1 MSKLQDIRNL
11 VQEHAVSVSSSP
23 GDWMDYMDTASRLY
37 RYSFSDQLLI
47 HAQRPDATACASLE
61 LWNEKML
68 RWVNRGAR
76 GIALFDETWQ
86 NTKLRYVFD
95 ISDTH
100 MVAGGRS
107 PYLWQMQEHQREE
120 ILTHLAE
127 VYALEE
133 KDTATLQDALMAVAR
148 EMVSDNLEEYLD
160 GLEYAVEGTY
170 LEDLDEVTIRSD
182 FRQLAT
188 DSVYYLLSRRCGL
201 DPMEL
206 LEEED
211 FMHIT
216 DYNHL
221 SVLTFLGNAASQ
233 LSESILI
240 DIGKTVHKISLEEAR
255 KEVENSNERNYN
267 NFTTL
272 MRETKN
278 QDAETKK
285 EENIENEGGTD
296 YGTDISSQGRLP
308 VSESDRRRGR
318 SNDREIRDAAEDI
331 SERTQEQPLSEPVPD
346 REAEQPSGTDRE
358 SSTGENGQPDGETAG
373 EESGTGQGSR
383 SDGMDSTHERTD
395 GNSGR
400 EHLDGIGIQLVEDT
414 REDGLS
420 KAEEEIAS
428 ALSLPEYPTADEQRR
443 QIEERAAALYAGEIP
458 IPEEVV
464 DEILRTGGNRKA
476 SQLRIIY
483 NFMSEQTPEEYT
495 EFVKREYRKGGKGF
509 QIDGNEYSVWFDETG
524 MQIAVGHTVTDH
536 ILDKAF
542 LSWEDVSGRIHQ
554 LLDQGE
560 YAPQSVLDAARSN
573 AVKEHAQALAY
584 MKGDMAEGVAEI
596 VFDEEDLPHLRSI
609 YPEITDYL
617 EEKLEDSKWL
627 SELNERLDALAEA
640 YEENHSIMRFHHYN
654 PINISK
660 QFQKFADDVIP
671 YQARDGF
678 AWKEH
683 PMFITQDEIDAYLA
697 GGGAYSQG
705 RLRTYSF
712 YLLHEDERSRT
723 GFIKEQYGIGGSS
736 HALSGA
742 DDSHANY
749 DGKGLFLARGTYG
762 NPYTSILLSWNKVAN
777 RVAYLIKNDQFLRE
791 EDYARMPE
799 YEREQ
804 MANKVL
810 RFYDRLPEEID
821 RPFTDDFFWEKPGK
835 EMMAV
840 LENPEQ
846 TEELLQKMDAALAA
860 LPLDFEAY
868 GTNYQQKTEL
878 LSELHQYA
886 EGTYTIFPTP
896 EAEPFFTEP
905 SGHQMTMFDF
915 LDTKAVAEPTVV
927 DMSDVEEIE
936 EEEVTAKEDIPESQ
950 EQEKAV
956 LEPHNFRIQD
966 NDLGAGGPKAK
977 YKANMEAIHLLQTLE
992 KEERLATPE
1001 EQEILSRYVGWGGIP
1016 QAFEE
1021 SNSSWANEYLELKNT
1036 LSPEEYSAARA
1047 STLNAFYTSPT
1058 VIRSM
1063 YETLEN
1069 MGLKQGNI
1077 LEPSCGVGNFMG
1089 LIPESMSKANMYGVE
1104 LDPVS
1109 GRIAKQLYQKNKIA
1123 VQGFEETS
1131 YPDSFFDCVI
1141 GNVPFGAYQVSD
1153 RRYDRH
1159 HFMIH
1164 DYFIAKSLDLIR
1176 PGGVMAV
1183 VTSSG
1188 TMDKQNPAVRQYI
1201 ANRAELLGA
1210 IRLPNNAFQR
1220 NANTSVV
1227 SDILFFQKR
1236 DRASIEEPEWLNLKE
1251 TPEGYSVNAYFAEHP
1266 EMVLGEFTTES
1277 TQYGK
1282 QEVTVKPKE
1291 GITLEEQLKEAVQ
1304 NIHGT
1309 ITELELSDTELEED
1323 VVSIPAD
1330 PEVKNF
1336 SFTVVDDEVYY
1347 RENSVMNR
1355 MELPAM
1361 TAERV
1366 KGMVKI
1372 RDITN
1377 ELIQCQME
1385 EGSDEQITKLQEK
1398 LNEEYDTF
1406 TAKYGL
1412 LSSNA
1417 NKRAFSQDSSYCL
1430 LTSLEFLND
1439 KGELK
1444 RKADIFTKRTIRR
1457 AETVTSVDTAS
1468 EALAV
1473 SIGER
1478 AGVDLS
1484 YMAQLSGKTE
1494 EELTEELAGVIFK
1507 NPISEKWEP
1516 SDEYL
1521 SGNVREKLQIA
1532 KQFAGNHP
1540 EYMVN
1545 VQYLEQVQPKD
1556 LDASEIEARLGAT
1569 WISENYITQF
1579 MADTFHTPRYYIGS
1593 KVKVQYAEV
1602 TGQWNVMGK
1611 NVDSYGNAL
1620 VTSTYGTQRANAYRL
1635 LKMP

>member
-1 MSKLQDIRNL
+1 M
-11 VQEHAVSVSSSP
+11 
-23 GDWMDYMDTASRLY
+23 
-37 RYSFSDQLLI
+37 
-47 HAQRPDATACASLE
+47 
-61 LWNEKML
+61 
-68 RWVNRGAR
+68 
-76 GIALFDETWQ
+76 
-86 NTKLRYVFD
+86 
-95 ISDTH
+95 
-100 MVAGGRS
+100 
-107 PYLWQMQEHQREE
+107 
-120 ILTHLAE
+120 
-127 VYALEE
+127 
-133 KDTATLQDALMAVAR
+133 
-148 EMVSDNLEEYLD
+148 
-160 GLEYAVEGTY
+160 
-170 LEDLDEVTIRSD
+170 
-182 FRQLAT
+182 
-188 DSVYYLLSRRCGL
+188 
-201 DPMEL
+201 
-206 LEEED
+206 
-211 FMHIT
+211 
-216 DYNHL
+216 
-221 SVLTFLGNAASQ
+221 
-233 LSESILI
+233 
-240 DIGKTVHKISLEEAR
+240 
-255 KEVENSNERNYN
+255 
-267 NFTTL
+267 
-272 MRETKN
+272 
-278 QDAETKK
+278 
-285 EENIENEGGTD
+285 
-296 YGTDISSQGRLP
+296 
-308 VSESDRRRGR
+308 
-318 SNDREIRDAAEDI
+318 
-331 SERTQEQPLSEPVPD
+331 
-346 REAEQPSGTDRE
+346 
-358 SSTGENGQPDGETAG
+358 
-373 EESGTGQGSR
+373 
-383 SDGMDSTHERTD
+383 
-395 GNSGR
+395 
-400 EHLDGIGIQLVEDT
+400 
-414 REDGLS
+414 
-420 KAEEEIAS
+420 
-428 ALSLPEYPTADEQRR
+428 
-443 QIEERAAALYAGEIP
+443 
-458 IPEEVV
+458 
-464 DEILRTGGNRKA
+464 
-476 SQLRIIY
+476 
-483 NFMSEQTPEEYT
+483 
-495 EFVKREYRKGGKGF
+495 
-509 QIDGNEYSVWFDETG
+509 
-524 MQIAVGHTVTDH
+524 
-536 ILDKAF
+536 
-542 LSWEDVSGRIHQ
+542 
-554 LLDQGE
+554 
-560 YAPQSVLDAARSN
+560 
-573 AVKEHAQALAY
+573 
-584 MKGDMAEGVAEI
+584 
-596 VFDEEDLPHLRSI
+596 
-609 YPEITDYL
+609 
-617 EEKLEDSKWL
+617 
-627 SELNERLDALAEA
+627 
-640 YEENHSIMRFHHYN
+640 
-654 PINISK
+654 
-660 QFQKFADDVIP
+660 
-671 YQARDGF
+671 
-678 AWKEH
+678 
-683 PMFITQDEIDAYLA
+683 
-697 GGGAYSQG
+697 
-705 RLRTYSF
+705 
-712 YLLHEDERSRT
+712 
-723 GFIKEQYGIGGSS
+723 
-736 HALSGA
+736 
-742 DDSHANY
+742 
-749 DGKGLFLARGTYG
+749 
-762 NPYTSILLSWNKVAN
+762 SWNKVAN
-777 RVAYLIKNDQFLRE
+777 RVAYLIKNDQFLQA

-835 EMMAV
+835 EMVSV

-896 EAEPFFTEP
+896 EAEPSFAEP

-936 EEEVTAKEDIPESQ
+936 EEEVTAEESILESQ

-956 LEPHNFRIQD
+956 IEPYNFRIQD

-1021 SNSSWANEYLELKNT
+1021 NNSSWANEYLELKNT

-1047 STLNAFYTSPT
+1047 STLNAFYTSPI

-1063 YETLEN
+1063 YEALEN

-1164 DYFIAKSLDLIR
+1164 DYFIAKSLDLVR
-1176 PGGVMAV
+1176 PGGVVAV

-1266 EMVLGEFTTES
+1266 EMVLGDFTTES

-1291 GITLEEQLKEAVQ
+1291 GITLEEQLKEAIR

-1330 PEVKNF
+1330 PDVKNF
-1336 SFTVVDDEVYY
+1336 SFTVVNEEVYY

-1372 RDITN
+1372 RDVTN

-1412 LSSNA
+1412 ISSNA

-1430 LTSLEFLND
+1430 LTSLEFLDD

-1507 NPISEKWEP
+1507 NPIGEKWEP

-1532 KQFAGNHP
+1532 KQFAEDHP
-1540 EYMVN
+1540 EYQVN

-1569 WISENYITQF
+1569 WISEDYITRF
-1579 MADTFHTPRYYIGS
+1579 MAETFHTPRYYVGS

-1602 TGQWNVMGK
+1602 TGQWNVMEK

-1635 LKMP
+1635 LEDALNLRDLKQMDMREPGIQ

>member
-1 MSKLQDIRNL
+1 M
-11 VQEHAVSVSSSP
+11 
-23 GDWMDYMDTASRLY
+23 
-37 RYSFSDQLLI
+37 
-47 HAQRPDATACASLE
+47 
-61 LWNEKML
+61 
-68 RWVNRGAR
+68 
-76 GIALFDETWQ
+76 
-86 NTKLRYVFD
+86 
-95 ISDTH
+95 
-100 MVAGGRS
+100 
-107 PYLWQMQEHQREE
+107 
-120 ILTHLAE
+120 
-127 VYALEE
+127 
-133 KDTATLQDALMAVAR
+133 
-148 EMVSDNLEEYLD
+148 
-160 GLEYAVEGTY
+160 
-170 LEDLDEVTIRSD
+170 
-182 FRQLAT
+182 
-188 DSVYYLLSRRCGL
+188 
-201 DPMEL
+201 
-206 LEEED
+206 
-211 FMHIT
+211 
-216 DYNHL
+216 
-221 SVLTFLGNAASQ
+221 
-233 LSESILI
+233 
-240 DIGKTVHKISLEEAR
+240 
-255 KEVENSNERNYN
+255 
-267 NFTTL
+267 
-272 MRETKN
+272 
-278 QDAETKK
+278 
-285 EENIENEGGTD
+285 
-296 YGTDISSQGRLP
+296 
-308 VSESDRRRGR
+308 
-318 SNDREIRDAAEDI
+318 
-331 SERTQEQPLSEPVPD
+331 
-346 REAEQPSGTDRE
+346 
-358 SSTGENGQPDGETAG
+358 
-373 EESGTGQGSR
+373 
-383 SDGMDSTHERTD
+383 
-395 GNSGR
+395 
-400 EHLDGIGIQLVEDT
+400 
-414 REDGLS
+414 
-420 KAEEEIAS
+420 
-428 ALSLPEYPTADEQRR
+428 
-443 QIEERAAALYAGEIP
+443 
-458 IPEEVV
+458 
-464 DEILRTGGNRKA
+464 
-476 SQLRIIY
+476 
-483 NFMSEQTPEEYT
+483 
-495 EFVKREYRKGGKGF
+495 
-509 QIDGNEYSVWFDETG
+509 
-524 MQIAVGHTVTDH
+524 
-536 ILDKAF
+536 
-542 LSWEDVSGRIHQ
+542 
-554 LLDQGE
+554 
-560 YAPQSVLDAARSN
+560 
-573 AVKEHAQALAY
+573 
-584 MKGDMAEGVAEI
+584 
-596 VFDEEDLPHLRSI
+596 
-609 YPEITDYL
+609 
-617 EEKLEDSKWL
+617 
-627 SELNERLDALAEA
+627 
-640 YEENHSIMRFHHYN
+640 
-654 PINISK
+654 
-660 QFQKFADDVIP
+660 
-671 YQARDGF
+671 
-678 AWKEH
+678 
-683 PMFITQDEIDAYLA
+683 
-697 GGGAYSQG
+697 
-705 RLRTYSF
+705 
-712 YLLHEDERSRT
+712 
-723 GFIKEQYGIGGSS
+723 
-736 HALSGA
+736 
-742 DDSHANY
+742 
-749 DGKGLFLARGTYG
+749 
-762 NPYTSILLSWNKVAN
+762 SWNKVAN
-777 RVAYLIKNDQFLRE
+777 RVAYLIKNDQFLQA

-835 EMMAV
+835 EMVEV

-896 EAEPFFTEP
+896 EAEPSFAEP

-936 EEEVTAKEDIPESQ
+936 EEEVTAKEDILESQ

-1063 YETLEN
+1063 YEALEN

-1164 DYFIAKSLDLIR
+1164 DYFIAKSLDLVR
-1176 PGGVMAV
+1176 PGGVVAV

-1251 TPEGYSVNAYFAEHP
+1251 IPEGYSVNAYFAEHP
-1266 EMVLGEFTTES
+1266 EMVLGDFTTES

-1291 GITLEEQLKEAVQ
+1291 GITLEEQLKEAIR

-1336 SFTVVDDEVYY
+1336 SFTVVNEEVYY

-1372 RDITN
+1372 RDVTN

-1412 LSSNA
+1412 ISSNA

-1430 LTSLEFLND
+1430 LTSLEFLDD

-1532 KQFAGNHP
+1532 KQFAEDHP
-1540 EYMVN
+1540 EYQVN

-1569 WISENYITQF
+1569 WISEDYITRF
-1579 MADTFHTPRYYIGS
+1579 MAETFHTPRYYVGS

-1602 TGQWNVMGK
+1602 TGQWNVMEK

-1635 LKMP
+1635 LEDALNLRDLKQMDMREPGIQ

>member
-1 MSKLQDIRNL
+1 M
-11 VQEHAVSVSSSP
+11 
-23 GDWMDYMDTASRLY
+23 
-37 RYSFSDQLLI
+37 
-47 HAQRPDATACASLE
+47 
-61 LWNEKML
+61 
-68 RWVNRGAR
+68 
-76 GIALFDETWQ
+76 
-86 NTKLRYVFD
+86 
-95 ISDTH
+95 
-100 MVAGGRS
+100 
-107 PYLWQMQEHQREE
+107 
-120 ILTHLAE
+120 
-127 VYALEE
+127 
-133 KDTATLQDALMAVAR
+133 
-148 EMVSDNLEEYLD
+148 
-160 GLEYAVEGTY
+160 
-170 LEDLDEVTIRSD
+170 
-182 FRQLAT
+182 
-188 DSVYYLLSRRCGL
+188 
-201 DPMEL
+201 
-206 LEEED
+206 
-211 FMHIT
+211 
-216 DYNHL
+216 
-221 SVLTFLGNAASQ
+221 
-233 LSESILI
+233 
-240 DIGKTVHKISLEEAR
+240 
-255 KEVENSNERNYN
+255 
-267 NFTTL
+267 
-272 MRETKN
+272 
-278 QDAETKK
+278 
-285 EENIENEGGTD
+285 
-296 YGTDISSQGRLP
+296 
-308 VSESDRRRGR
+308 
-318 SNDREIRDAAEDI
+318 
-331 SERTQEQPLSEPVPD
+331 
-346 REAEQPSGTDRE
+346 
-358 SSTGENGQPDGETAG
+358 
-373 EESGTGQGSR
+373 
-383 SDGMDSTHERTD
+383 
-395 GNSGR
+395 
-400 EHLDGIGIQLVEDT
+400 
-414 REDGLS
+414 
-420 KAEEEIAS
+420 
-428 ALSLPEYPTADEQRR
+428 
-443 QIEERAAALYAGEIP
+443 
-458 IPEEVV
+458 
-464 DEILRTGGNRKA
+464 
-476 SQLRIIY
+476 
-483 NFMSEQTPEEYT
+483 
-495 EFVKREYRKGGKGF
+495 
-509 QIDGNEYSVWFDETG
+509 
-524 MQIAVGHTVTDH
+524 
-536 ILDKAF
+536 
-542 LSWEDVSGRIHQ
+542 
-554 LLDQGE
+554 
-560 YAPQSVLDAARSN
+560 
-573 AVKEHAQALAY
+573 
-584 MKGDMAEGVAEI
+584 
-596 VFDEEDLPHLRSI
+596 
-609 YPEITDYL
+609 
-617 EEKLEDSKWL
+617 
-627 SELNERLDALAEA
+627 
-640 YEENHSIMRFHHYN
+640 
-654 PINISK
+654 
-660 QFQKFADDVIP
+660 
-671 YQARDGF
+671 
-678 AWKEH
+678 
-683 PMFITQDEIDAYLA
+683 
-697 GGGAYSQG
+697 
-705 RLRTYSF
+705 
-712 YLLHEDERSRT
+712 
-723 GFIKEQYGIGGSS
+723 
-736 HALSGA
+736 
-742 DDSHANY
+742 
-749 DGKGLFLARGTYG
+749 
-762 NPYTSILLSWNKVAN
+762 SWNKVAN
-777 RVAYLIKNDQFLRE
+777 RVAYLIKNDQFLQA

-835 EMMAV
+835 EMVEV

-896 EAEPFFTEP
+896 EAEPSFAEP

-1063 YETLEN
+1063 YEALEN

-1089 LIPESMSKANMYGVE
+1089 LIPESMGKANMYGVE

-1164 DYFIAKSLDLIR
+1164 DYFIAKSLDLVR
-1176 PGGVMAV
+1176 PGGVVAV

-1266 EMVLGEFTTES
+1266 EMVLGDFTTES

-1330 PEVKNF
+1330 PDVKNF
-1336 SFTVVDDEVYY
+1336 SFTVVNEEVYY

-1385 EGSDEQITKLQEK
+1385 EGSDEQITKLQGK

-1412 LSSNA
+1412 ISSNA

-1430 LTSLEFLND
+1430 LTSLEFLDD

-1507 NPISEKWEP
+1507 NPIGEKWEP

-1532 KQFAGNHP
+1532 KQFAEDHP
-1540 EYMVN
+1540 EYQVN

-1569 WISENYITQF
+1569 WISEDYITRF
-1579 MADTFHTPRYYIGS
+1579 MAETFHTPRYYVGS

-1602 TGQWNVMGK
+1602 TGQWNVMEK

-1635 LKMP
+1635 LEDALNLRDLKQMDMREPGIQ

>member
-1 MSKLQDIRNL
+1 M
-11 VQEHAVSVSSSP
+11 
-23 GDWMDYMDTASRLY
+23 
-37 RYSFSDQLLI
+37 
-47 HAQRPDATACASLE
+47 
-61 LWNEKML
+61 
-68 RWVNRGAR
+68 
-76 GIALFDETWQ
+76 
-86 NTKLRYVFD
+86 
-95 ISDTH
+95 
-100 MVAGGRS
+100 
-107 PYLWQMQEHQREE
+107 
-120 ILTHLAE
+120 
-127 VYALEE
+127 
-133 KDTATLQDALMAVAR
+133 
-148 EMVSDNLEEYLD
+148 
-160 GLEYAVEGTY
+160 
-170 LEDLDEVTIRSD
+170 
-182 FRQLAT
+182 
-188 DSVYYLLSRRCGL
+188 
-201 DPMEL
+201 
-206 LEEED
+206 
-211 FMHIT
+211 
-216 DYNHL
+216 
-221 SVLTFLGNAASQ
+221 
-233 LSESILI
+233 
-240 DIGKTVHKISLEEAR
+240 
-255 KEVENSNERNYN
+255 
-267 NFTTL
+267 
-272 MRETKN
+272 
-278 QDAETKK
+278 
-285 EENIENEGGTD
+285 
-296 YGTDISSQGRLP
+296 
-308 VSESDRRRGR
+308 
-318 SNDREIRDAAEDI
+318 
-331 SERTQEQPLSEPVPD
+331 
-346 REAEQPSGTDRE
+346 
-358 SSTGENGQPDGETAG
+358 
-373 EESGTGQGSR
+373 
-383 SDGMDSTHERTD
+383 
-395 GNSGR
+395 
-400 EHLDGIGIQLVEDT
+400 
-414 REDGLS
+414 
-420 KAEEEIAS
+420 
-428 ALSLPEYPTADEQRR
+428 
-443 QIEERAAALYAGEIP
+443 
-458 IPEEVV
+458 
-464 DEILRTGGNRKA
+464 
-476 SQLRIIY
+476 
-483 NFMSEQTPEEYT
+483 
-495 EFVKREYRKGGKGF
+495 
-509 QIDGNEYSVWFDETG
+509 
-524 MQIAVGHTVTDH
+524 
-536 ILDKAF
+536 
-542 LSWEDVSGRIHQ
+542 
-554 LLDQGE
+554 
-560 YAPQSVLDAARSN
+560 
-573 AVKEHAQALAY
+573 
-584 MKGDMAEGVAEI
+584 
-596 VFDEEDLPHLRSI
+596 
-609 YPEITDYL
+609 
-617 EEKLEDSKWL
+617 
-627 SELNERLDALAEA
+627 
-640 YEENHSIMRFHHYN
+640 
-654 PINISK
+654 
-660 QFQKFADDVIP
+660 
-671 YQARDGF
+671 
-678 AWKEH
+678 
-683 PMFITQDEIDAYLA
+683 
-697 GGGAYSQG
+697 
-705 RLRTYSF
+705 
-712 YLLHEDERSRT
+712 
-723 GFIKEQYGIGGSS
+723 
-736 HALSGA
+736 
-742 DDSHANY
+742 
-749 DGKGLFLARGTYG
+749 
-762 NPYTSILLSWNKVAN
+762 SWNKVAN
-777 RVAYLIKNDQFLRE
+777 RVAYLIKNDQFLQA

-835 EMMAV
+835 EMVAV

-896 EAEPFFTEP
+896 EAEPSFAEP

-936 EEEVTAKEDIPESQ
+936 EEEVVAEESILKSQ

-1063 YETLEN
+1063 YEALEN

-1164 DYFIAKSLDLIR
+1164 DYFIAKSLDLVR
-1176 PGGVMAV
+1176 PGGVVAV

-1188 TMDKQNPAVRQYI
+1188 TMDEQNPAVRQYI

-1251 TPEGYSVNAYFAEHP
+1251 IPEGYSVNAYFAEHP
-1266 EMVLGEFTTES
+1266 EMVLGDFTTES

-1330 PEVKNF
+1330 PDVKNF
-1336 SFTVVDDEVYY
+1336 SFTVVNEEVYY

-1372 RDITN
+1372 RDVTN

-1385 EGSDEQITKLQEK
+1385 EGSDEQITKLQGK

-1412 LSSNA
+1412 ISSNA

-1430 LTSLEFLND
+1430 LTSLEFLDD

-1507 NPISEKWEP
+1507 NPIGEKWEP

-1532 KQFAGNHP
+1532 KQFAEDHP
-1540 EYMVN
+1540 EYQVN

-1569 WISENYITQF
+1569 WISEDYITRF
-1579 MADTFHTPRYYIGS
+1579 MAETFHTPRYYVGS

-1635 LKMP
+1635 LEDALNLRDLKQMDMREPGIQ